1 MPTSQLLNLLTLS
14 LLWGGSFLF
23 IGIAVKEVEPL
34 MLVFLRVLIAALVML
49 SLIPLFKVQ
58 LPKEAGTWK
67 KFFVMGLLN
76 NVIPFTLIFY
86 AQTLISVSLAS
97 IINAMTPI
105 CTFIVLALF
114 REELLKPNKVIGSLL
129 GVIGVALLSGL
140 TQLALHTDPIGVL
153 YSFLAT
159 VSYGFSGLWA
169 KRHLAGRNSI
179 QSATCQLTA
188 STLIMI
194 PVLLMTST
202 ELPNTLPS
210 SSVIASIVALAVAS
224 TAFAYILFFELI
236 SKAGAANAMLVTLL
250 VPISGTLLGMSV
262 LNETMTLIQILGG
275 LLIGLGLLVI
285 DGRLFTLRQKK

>member
-1 MPTSQLLNLLTLS
+1 MPSSQLLNLFTLS

-23 IGIAVKEVEPL
+23 IGIAVKEVDPL
-34 MLVFLRVLIAALVML
+34 LLVFLRVMIAAIVML
-49 SLIPLFKVQ
+49 SLIPFFKVQ
-58 LPKEAGTWK
+58 LPRDADTWK

-76 NVIPFTLIFY
+76 NVIPFTFIFY

-114 REELLKPNKVIGSLL
+114 KEELLKPNKVIGSLL
-129 GVIGVALLSGL
+129 GVMGVALLSGL
-140 TQLALHTDPIGVL
+140 TQLALHTDPFGVL
-153 YSFLAT
+153 LSFLAT

-179 QSATCQLTA
+179 QSATSQLTA

-194 PVLLMTST
+194 PVLWLTST
-202 ELPNTLPS
+202 ELPDSLPS
-210 SSVIASIVALAVAS
+210 FAAIASILSLAVAS

-250 VPISGTLLGMSV
+250 VPISGTLLGISV
-262 LNETMTLIQILGG
+262 LNETITLIQVMGG
-275 LLIGLGLLVI
+275 VLIGLGLLVI
-285 DGRLFTLRQKK
+285 DGRLLSLLRNK

>member
-1 MPTSQLLNLLTLS
+1 MTYQQIGNLLLLS

-23 IGIAVKEVEPL
+23 IGIAVQEIDPL
-34 MLVFLRVLIAALVML
+34 LLVFLRVVIAAVVML
-49 SLIPLFKVQ
+49 SLLPFFKVQ
-58 LPKEAGTWK
+58 LPREVDIWK
-67 KFFVMGLLN
+67 KFFVMGFLN
-76 NVIPFTLIFY
+76 NVIPFTFIFY

-114 REELLKPNKVIGSLL
+114 KEELLKPNKVIGSLL
-129 GVIGVALLSGL
+129 GVLGVTLLSGL
-140 TQLALHTDPIGVL
+140 TQLALHTDPMGVL
-153 YSFLAT
+153 FSFLAT

-169 KRHLAGRNSI
+169 KRHLTGRNSI
-179 QSATCQLTA
+179 QSAASQLTA

-210 SSVIASIVALAVAS
+210 FGVMASILALSVAS

-250 VPISGTLLGMSV
+250 VPISGTLLGISV
-262 LNETMTLIQILGG
+262 LNETITLIQVMGG
-275 LLIGLGLLVI
+275 LFIGLGLLII
-285 DGRLFTLRQKK
+285 DGRLFNPLQKR

>member
-1 MPTSQLLNLLTLS
+1 MPTSQLLNLFTLS

-23 IGIAVKEVEPL
+23 IGIAVKEVDPL
-34 MLVFLRVLIAALVML
+34 LLVFLRVMLAAIVML
-49 SLIPLFKVQ
+49 SLIPFFKVP
-58 LPKEAGTWK
+58 LPKEATTWK

-76 NVIPFTLIFY
+76 NVIPFTFIFY

-114 REELLKPNKVIGSLL
+114 KEELLKPNKVIGSLL
-129 GVIGVALLSGL
+129 GVLGVALLSGL
-140 TQLALHTDPIGVL
+140 TQLALHTDPLGVL
-153 YSFLAT
+153 FSFLAT

-188 STLIMI
+188 STVIMI
-194 PVLLMTST
+194 PVLLLTST
-202 ELPNTLPS
+202 HLPKSLPS
-210 SSVIASIVALAVAS
+210 FDVVASILALSVAS

-250 VPISGTLLGMSV
+250 VPISGTLLGISV
-262 LNETMTLIQILGG
+262 LNETITLIQVMGG
-275 LLIGLGLLVI
+275 LFIGVGLLVI
-285 DGRLFTLRQKK
+285 DGRILSLLRKK

>member
-129 GVIGVALLSGL
+129 GVMGVALLSGL

>member
-1 MPTSQLLNLLTLS
+1 MPSSQLLNLFTLS

-23 IGIAVKEVEPL
+23 IGIAVNEVDPL
-34 MLVFLRVLIAALVML
+34 LLVFLRVMIAAIVML
-49 SLIPLFKVQ
+49 SLIPFFKVK
-58 LPKEAGTWK
+58 LPRDADTWK

-76 NVIPFTLIFY
+76 NVIPFTFIFY

-114 REELLKPNKVIGSLL
+114 KEELLKPNKVIGSLL
-129 GVIGVALLSGL
+129 GVMGVALLSGL
-140 TQLALHTDPIGVL
+140 TQLALHTDPLGVL
-153 YSFLAT
+153 FSFLAT

-188 STLIMI
+188 STVIMI
-194 PVLLMTST
+194 PVLLLTST
-202 ELPNTLPS
+202 HLPESLPS
-210 SSVIASIVALAVAS
+210 FDVVASILALSVAS

-250 VPISGTLLGMSV
+250 VPISGTLLGISV
-262 LNETMTLIQILGG
+262 LNETITLIQVMGG
-275 LLIGLGLLVI
+275 VLIGLGLLVI
-285 DGRLFTLRQKK
+285 DGRLLSLLRNK

>member
-1 MPTSQLLNLLTLS
+1 MPTSQLLNLFTLS

-23 IGIAVKEVEPL
+23 IGIAVQEVEPL
-34 MLVFLRVLIAALVML
+34 LLVFLRVMIAAVVML

-76 NVIPFTLIFY
+76 NVIPFTFIFY

-114 REELLKPNKVIGSLL
+114 KEELLKPNKVIGSLL
-129 GVIGVALLSGL
+129 GVLGVALLSGL
-140 TQLALHTDPIGVL
+140 TQLALHTDPLGVL
-153 YSFLAT
+153 FSFLAT

-188 STLIMI
+188 STIIMI
-194 PVLLMTST
+194 PILMLTST
-202 ELPNTLPS
+202 KLPDSLPS
-210 SSVIASIVALAVAS
+210 FDIIASILALSVAS
-224 TAFAYILFFELI
+224 TALAYILFFELI

-250 VPISGTLLGMSV
+250 VPISGTLLGISV
-262 LNETMTLIQILGG
+262 LNETITLTQVMGG
-275 LLIGLGLLVI
+275 LFIGLGLLVI
-285 DGRLFTLRQKK
+285 DGRMLSLLRKK

>member
-58 LPKEAGTWK
+58 LPKEADTWK

-129 GVIGVALLSGL
+129 GVMGVALLSGL